1 MAPGYKVIPGSHCPF
16 CVRGVC
22 RTEFPV
28 RCCRW
33 QQERKPMNIRGG
45 RTFYGQD
52 IGILMMDTKF
62 PRIPGDP
69 GNAATFDFPVCY
81 KVVRDVFQGDRI
93 PRDADE
99 ILLKAFCKA
108 ARELEKDG
116 CRAITTCCGFL
127 AGFQRE
133 LADAVD
139 IPVFTTTLTLI
150 PMIASM
156 IGRKKQIGIFSERAQ
171 FMTDSLFEK
180 SGWSS
185 RDYNICVSDLPE
197 QSEFNELIIYNH
209 ESGDPDK
216 IRESIRQMTRE
227 HMEKYPDT
235 GAIVLECQ
243 NFAPFGD
250 VIAKESGVPVFGL
263 NQLIEFIEAS
273 LNYRRYDV

>member
-1 MAPGYKVIPGSHCPF
+1 
-16 CVRGVC
+16 
-22 RTEFPV
+22 
-28 RCCRW
+28 
-33 QQERKPMNIRGG
+33 MNIRGG

-81 KVVRDVFQGDRI
+81 KVVRDVFHGDRI

-216 IRESIRQMTRE
+216 IRESIRQMTKE
-227 HMEKYPDT
+227 HMKKYPDT

-263 NQLIEFIEAS
+263 NQLIAFIEAS
-273 LNYRRYDV
+273 LNYRKYDV

>member
-1 MAPGYKVIPGSHCPF
+1 MAPGCKVIPGSHCPF
-16 CVRGVC
+16 LRAGSLQE
-22 RTEFPV
+22 RSV

-33 QQERKPMNIRGG
+33 QQERNPMNIRGG

-81 KVVRDVFQGDRI
+81 KVVRDVFQGDKI

>member
-1 MAPGYKVIPGSHCPF
+1 MAPGCKVIPGSHCPF
-16 CVRGVC
+16 LRAGSLQG
-22 RTEFPV
+22 RSV

-33 QQERKPMNIRGG
+33 QQERNPMNIRGG

-81 KVVRDVFQGDRI
+81 KVVRDVFQGDKI

-250 VIAKESGVPVFGL
+250 VIAEESGVPVFGL

-273 LNYRRYDV
+273 LNYRRYDA

>member
-1 MAPGYKVIPGSHCPF
+1 MAPGCKVIPGSHCLF
-16 CVRGVC
+16 ACG
-22 RTEFPV
+22 ESAGAKFSV
-28 RCCRW
+28 RCRRW
-33 QQERKPMNIRGG
+33 RQERNPMNIRGG

-216 IRESIRQMTRE
+216 IRESIRQMTKE

-263 NQLIEFIEAS
+263 NQLIAFIEAS
-273 LNYRRYDV
+273 LNYRKYDV